1 MPELRQNFFTKEW
14 AIIATERAK
23 RPEELATH
31 GPAQPVPSFVESC
44 LFCPGNESKTPPEI
58 MRYPASTSEPW
69 AMRVIP
75 NKFAAL
81 SRDVH
86 PQEVCRLF
94 GDALRAS
101 VFTK

>member
-31 GPAQPVPSFVESC
+31 RPAQTVPSFVESS

-58 MRYPASTSEPW
+58 MRYPARRASPGRCESS
-69 AMRVIP
+69 P